1 MLNNILII
9 KKISIALR
17 VMIWTLSCTT
27 VTITPA
33 DDLAFK
39 NFLIVVARISASVL
53 DLANFSMNTKA
64 Q

>member
-17 VMIWTLSCTT
+17 VMLWTLSCTT

-33 DDLAFK
+33 DDLAFE